1 MGKGVAA
8 RFAPVHWAVGLL
20 GLVLAAGCN
29 GPAPSTSPGPLRPEP
44 GPGSPEPTGPHA
56 AARKVFEAN
65 CTRCH
70 STVAESGTAAAGPM
84 GRPRGPNLAKVGAD
98 PKHTRDWLI
107 EHIRDPQAHNPE
119 SRMPKFGKLK
129 EEEVQALA
137 DYLASL
143 KGD

>member
-1 MGKGVAA
+1 MDKGTPAPSAA
-8 RFAPVHWAVGLL
+8 LRLAIGLL
-20 GLVLAAGCN
+20 SLVLAAGCN
-29 GPAPSTSPGPLRPEP
+29 GPATSPSSVPAPAAP
-44 GPGSPEPTGPHA
+44 GAGFAEPTGPHA
-56 AARKVFEAN
+56 VGRKVFEAN

-84 GRPRGPNLAKVGAD
+84 GRPRGPNLASVGAD

-129 EEEVQALA
+129 EDDVQALA